1 MPRSSPPVVPN
12 ELIEQKIYLIR
23 GHKVMLD
30 SDLAELYDV
39 TTGNLNLAVRRNPKR
54 FPEDFMFQLSRKETQ
69 SLLLQNARAKGR
81 GGRRTPP
88 FAFTEQGV
96 SMLSSVLNSERA
108 IEVNIAIMRAFVRL
122 RQMLESNEDLNRKFT
137 AVLRKLA
144 SHDKY
149 FTLVFDEL
157 KKLNAPANP
166 RRREIGFKTT

>member
-69 SLLLQNARAKGR
+69 SLLLQNARAKAAVAAAR
-81 GGRRTPP
+81 HRSPSPSR
-88 FAFTEQGV
+88 V
-96 SMLSSVLNSERA
+96 CRCS
-108 IEVNIAIMRAFVRL
+108 RAF
-122 RQMLESNEDLNRKFT
+122 ST
-137 AVLRKLA
+137 ANGLSK
-144 SHDKY
+144 
-149 FTLVFDEL
+149 
-157 KKLNAPANP
+157 
-166 RRREIGFKTT
+166 